1 MRHRRNVIKQR
12 ICGKCNLK
20 CDHEDKQCPKCGA
33 ETFSLNTKFE
43 RRKYPKRFPREAEK
57 SRSLPVKPEGVKIP
71 GEYATPRARIVHGG
85 RIESKR
91 RKH

>member
-1 MRHRRNVIKQR
+1 MRRRKTVLKHR
-12 ICGKCNLK
+12 ICEKCNRK

-33 ETFSLNTKFE
+33 ETVLLNTKFE
-43 RRKYPKRFPREAEK
+43 RRKYPKRFPREPEN
-57 SRSLPVKPEGVKIP
+57 SRSFPVKPEGVKMP
-71 GEYATPRARIVHGG
+71 GEYKTPRATILRGG